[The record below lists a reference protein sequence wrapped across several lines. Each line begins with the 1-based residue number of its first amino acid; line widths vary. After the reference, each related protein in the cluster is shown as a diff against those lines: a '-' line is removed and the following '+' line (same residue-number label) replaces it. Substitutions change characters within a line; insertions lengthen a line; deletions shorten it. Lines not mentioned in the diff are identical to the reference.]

1 MAVSFP
7 GGPAPAP
14 GADDPLALLSACHG
28 RIARQCATLDRL
40 AAHVAAHGSDAA
52 AQTAAA
58 SVARYF
64 DTAAVHH
71 HEDEEKDL
79 FPALIESMAG
89 SDAGC
94 LHALVQG
101 LVAEHRRLAG
111 LWTPLRQ
118 AMSEISAGRPAV
130 LPLEQVRAFTEAYA
144 AHIQREEDE
153 LLPMA
158 ARLISDDVLVEIG
171 QAMTSRRGGGAS

>member
-28 RIARQCATLDRL
+28 RIARQCETLRRL
-40 AAHVAAHGSDAA
+40 AAYLPQHGSDET

-58 SVARYF
+58 SVMRYF

-71 HEDEEKDL
+71 HEDEESDL
-79 FPALIESMAG
+79 FPALIDSMAG
-89 SDAGC
+89 SDAVC
-94 LHALVQG
+94 LHALVRG
-101 LVAEHRRLAG
+101 LIDEHQHLAA
-111 LWTPLRQ
+111 LWAPLR
-118 AMSEISAGRPAV
+118 AALTDIAAGRPAV
-130 LPLEQVRAFTEAYA
+130 LPAPSIDAFTQAYA
-144 AHIQREEDE
+144 AHIQREESE

-158 ARLISDDVLVEIG
+158 ARLISDDALADIG
-171 QAMTSRRGGGAS
+171 QAMRARRGGGV

>member
-14 GADDPLALLSACHG
+14 GPDEPLALLSACHG
-28 RIARQCATLDRL
+28 RIARQCATLARL
-40 AAHVAAHGSDAA
+40 AAHVAAHGSDGA

-58 SVARYF
+58 SVCRYF

-71 HEDEEKDL
+71 HEDEEDDL

-89 SDAGC
+89 SDAVC
-94 LHALVQG
+94 LHALVDG
-101 LVAEHRRLAG
+101 LMADHRRLAG
-111 LWTPLRQ
+111 LWGPLRETL
-118 AMSEISAGRPAV
+118 SEIAAGRPAP
-130 LPLEQVRAFTEAYA
+130 LPPQQVEAFTEAYQ
-144 AHIQREEDE
+144 AHIRREEDE

-158 ARLISDDVLVEIG
+158 ARLISDEALAAIG
-171 QAMTSRRGGGAS
+171 QAMKARRGGEAG

>member
-28 RIARQCATLDRL
+28 RISRQCATLERL
-40 AAHVAAHGSDAA
+40 SRHLPAHGSDAA

-58 SVARYF
+58 SVLRYF
-64 DTAAVHH
+64 DTAAAHH
-71 HEDEEKDL
+71 HEDEEEDL

-89 SDAGC
+89 SDAVC
-94 LHALVQG
+94 LHALVDG
-101 LVAEHRRLAG
+101 LIAEHRQLAQR
-111 LWTPLRQ
+111 WEPLRQ
-118 AMSEISAGRPAV
+118 ALSDIAEGRQAELPMS
-130 LPLEQVRAFTEAYA
+130 QVQDFASAYA
-144 AHIQREEDE
+144 AHIQREESE

-158 ARLISDDVLVEIG
+158 ARLIADDVLVAIG
-171 QAMTSRRGGGAS
+171 QAMKSRRGGEAG

>member
-7 GGPAPAP
+7 GGPAAAP
-14 GADDPLALLSACHG
+14 GPDDPLALLSACHG
-28 RIARQCATLDRL
+28 RIARQCATLTRL
-40 AAHVAAHGSDAA
+40 AAHLPAQGSDAA

-64 DTAAVHH
+64 DTAAAHH
-71 HEDEEKDL
+71 HEDEEADL

-101 LVAEHRRLAG
+101 LVAEHRRLAD
-111 LWTPLRQ
+111 LWTPLREVL
-118 AMSEISAGRPAV
+118 SEIATGRPAA
-130 LPLEQVRAFTEAYA
+130 LPAAQVQAFTEAYA

-158 ARLISDDVLVEIG
+158 ARLISDDALADIG
-171 QAMTSRRGGGAS
+171 QAMKARRGGGAS